1 MKTALIKSIF
11 FIRKIVSADLQ
22 IGDAR
27 NISDLLDLAE
37 KAYILEKELCKLVI
51 TPSNI
56 SRNLES
62 INVKTFGEFLQKIV
76 QVRKTIYKLY

>member
-37 KAYILEKELCKLVI
+37 KAYNLEQELCKLVI

-76 QVRKTIYKLY
+76 QV